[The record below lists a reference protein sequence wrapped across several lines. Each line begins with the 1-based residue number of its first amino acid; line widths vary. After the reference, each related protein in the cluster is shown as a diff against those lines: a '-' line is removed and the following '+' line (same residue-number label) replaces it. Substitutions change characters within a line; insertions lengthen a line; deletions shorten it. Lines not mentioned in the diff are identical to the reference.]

1 VPGMGG
7 LPHESASPW
16 PAACLELPQAGAM
29 SGDDTGT
36 SFHDYAAYAVFVA
49 ETISSTFAASTR
61 LR

>member
-1 VPGMGG
+1 MPGIGG

-29 SGDDTGT
+29 LGDDTMPEP
-36 SFHDYAAYAVFVA
+36 SFHDYALFVA
-49 ETISSTFAASTR
+49 ETISSTFAASMR